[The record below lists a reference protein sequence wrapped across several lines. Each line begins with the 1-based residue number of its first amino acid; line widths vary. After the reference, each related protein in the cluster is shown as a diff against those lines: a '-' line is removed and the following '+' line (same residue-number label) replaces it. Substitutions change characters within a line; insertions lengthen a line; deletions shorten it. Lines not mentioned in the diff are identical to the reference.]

1 MLSLFGFSHPFSF
14 RKRRGINICHLPLAP
29 QSPLP
34 PGRRCRLRLKHPLI
48 STSSSHGSAPP
59 VPGLAFVPWLCH
71 ECPVPGGHNL
81 PPPPGKSGSPPGSTT
96 VLGQAEQ
103 GERGF
108 VLHLASPPL
117 AGDFYS
123 GASWICAAEGEEE
136 QVGMGFDPS
145 LRSRKMC
152 PAHNLQNSLCP
163 QNTPPNHGRTL
174 SMALNTPKILGL
186 ASPCSCQLR
195 GASSPKHSAP
205 GRGTSSPHGCQALP
219 SLILHSSFTGLQP
232 FPHPSSPVG

>member
-1 MLSLFGFSHPFSF
+1 MAL
-14 RKRRGINICHLPLAP
+14 
-29 QSPLP
+29 
-34 PGRRCRLRLKHPLI
+34 HPLCQ
-48 STSSSHGSAPP
+48 GW
-59 VPGLAFVPWLCH
+59 LLCH
-71 ECPVPGGHNL
+71 GFAMNVLCQVGTTCHPHLGNRGHR
-81 PPPPGKSGSPPGSTT
+81 
-96 VLGQAEQ
+96 Q
-103 GERGF
+103 GPRLCLARQSREREALCCT
-108 VLHLASPPL
+108 LHPPPL